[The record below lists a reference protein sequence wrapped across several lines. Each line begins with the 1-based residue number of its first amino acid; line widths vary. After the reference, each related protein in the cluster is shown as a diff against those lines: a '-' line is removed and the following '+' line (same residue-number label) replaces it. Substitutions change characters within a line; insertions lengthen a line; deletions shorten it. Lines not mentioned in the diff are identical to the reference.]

1 MLSISTETDSDSES
15 DSLCSAEHKMHYRQL
30 SLSLCCSLAISLSLT
45 LLLTQLNLNLNSTQL
60 VGGAPCGG
68 TSKMQKS
75 KLKMKKKIEKT
86 TRKIGLKKK
95 MNENV
100 LFTEHRVLTI
110 HTHTSKQ

>member
-1 MLSISTETDSDSES
+1 MLSISTETDSDS
-15 DSLCSAEHKMHYRQL
+15 DSLCSAEHQMHKRQL
-30 SLSLCCSLAISLSLT
+30 SRSVALLLSLSSLSLS
-45 LLLTQLNLNLNSTQL
+45 LNLNLNSTQL

-75 KLKMKKKIEKT
+75 KLKYEKKM

-95 MNENV
+95 MNEIV